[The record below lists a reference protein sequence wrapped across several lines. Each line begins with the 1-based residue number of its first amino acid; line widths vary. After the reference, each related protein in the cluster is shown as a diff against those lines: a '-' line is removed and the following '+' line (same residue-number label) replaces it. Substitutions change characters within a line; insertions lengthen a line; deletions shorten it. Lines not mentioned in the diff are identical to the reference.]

1 MLLVDR
7 NEELEGAEFHVKVQF
22 TRAVGPTPTSDED
35 SNITPSA
42 TKSKHRQALLLND

>member
-22 TRAVGPTPTSDED
+22 TRAVVPTPTSDED